1 MIKAI
6 IFDLGDVIVKVD
18 QTEQFRKFS
27 ARSGKD
33 AFQIRQYFEGRI
45 KNELGRG
52 EISPR
57 QFYQRTS
64 SKLGLK
70 MNFEEFKKAWCDIFE
85 LNKDVAKLIEDLKG
99 KFKLILLSN
108 TDALHFPY
116 IRRKFKV
123 VNAFD
128 DFALSYEIGC
138 MKPNPLIFL
147 NALRKAGTIPLNCA
161 YFDDIKSFVRVARL
175 MGIKGFQ
182 YVNFDN
188 FVDDLKKIGVL
199 TKTL

>member
-18 QTEQFRKFS
+18 KTEQFIKFS
-27 ARSGKD
+27 AKSGKD
-33 AFQIRQYFEGRI
+33 AFQIRQYFECHV
-45 KNELGRG
+45 KNEFGRG

-57 QFYQRTS
+57 QFYRRTS
-64 SKLGLK
+64 SELGLK
-70 MNFEEFKKAWCDIFE
+70 MNFQEFKRAWCDIFE
-85 LNKDVAKLIEDLKG
+85 LNKNVAKLIENLKG

-128 DFALSYEIGC
+128 DFVLSYEIGC

-147 NALRKAGTIPLNCA
+147 NALRKAGTIPFNCA
-161 YFDDIKSFVRVARL
+161 YFDDIRQFVYVARL
-175 MGIKGFQ
+175 MGIRAFQ
-182 YVNFDN
+182 YKNYEKLI
-188 FVDDLKKIGVL
+188 DDLNNINIL